1 MAHKKHWVT
10 LLLSGALFI
19 VGPAGAAELG
29 PYFPLPGNLSVSG
42 NTPREGLLKLQA
54 NWLHNGL
61 DNLAKAKKE
70 TEAALEKAKASN
82 AKPEEVK
89 ALEDKL
95 ADIDKRTAGAKEE
108 LALGEEEGGGF
119 EKQKERKEALLA
131 NVNQWI
137 RELGRQATKALKT
150 AVLADGMEA
159 MAAQQEHAM
168 LEEMSDTLERATH
181 DVTVEQWGM
190 SR

>member
-1 MAHKKHWVT
+1 MAHRKHAFA

-42 NTPREGLLKLQA
+42 KTPREGLLKLQA
-54 NWLHNGL
+54 NWLQTGI

-70 TEAALEKAKASN
+70 TEASLEKAKAAN
-82 AKPEEVK
+82 AKPEEIK

-95 ADIDKRTAGAKEE
+95 ADIEKKTADAKDE
-108 LALGEEEGGGF
+108 LALGDDDGGGADQ
-119 EKQKERKEALLA
+119 QKERKRALLA
-131 NVNQWI
+131 NVNQFI
-137 RELGRQATKALKT
+137 RELGRQASKALKT

-159 MAAQQEHAM
+159 MSAQREHAM
-168 LEEMSDTLERATH
+168 LEEMSDKLENATH
-181 DVTVEQWGM
+181 DVTVEQWAQT
-190 SR
+190 R

>member
-1 MAHKKHWVT
+1 MAHNKNLSA
-10 LLLSGALFI
+10 LLLSGALLC
-19 VGPAGAAELG
+19 VAPAGAAELG

-54 NWLHNGL
+54 NWLNNGL

-70 TEAALEKAKASN
+70 TEAALEKAKAAN
-82 AKPEEVK
+82 AKREEIK

-95 ADIDKRTAGAKEE
+95 ADIEAKTAATKEE
-108 LALGEEEGGGF
+108 LTLASDDGGGP
-119 EKQKERKEALLA
+119 EQQKERKRALLA

-150 AVLADGMEA
+150 AVLSDGMEA
-159 MAAQQEHAM
+159 MAAQQEHGM
-168 LEEMSDTLERATH
+168 LEEMSDKLERAER
-181 DVTVEQWGM
+181 DVTVEQWAQT
-190 SR
+190 R

>member
-1 MAHKKHWVT
+1 MAYRKHAIA
-10 LLLSGALFI
+10 LALGGALLCAAP
-19 VGPAGAAELG
+19 VGAAELG
-29 PYFPLPGNLSVSG
+29 PYFPLPGNLSVAG
-42 NTPREGLLKLQA
+42 NTPRDGLLKLQA
-54 NWLHNGL
+54 NWLRNGL

-82 AKPEEVK
+82 AKPEELK

-95 ADIDKRTAGAKEE
+95 ADIEKRTAEAQEE
-108 LALGEEEGGGF
+108 LALGDDEGGGF
-119 EKQKERKEALLA
+119 EKQKERKDKLLL

-150 AVLADGMEA
+150 AVLSDGLEA

-168 LEEMSDTLERATH
+168 LEEMSDKLERATH
-181 DVTVEQWGM
+181 DVTVEQWGVTH
-190 SR
+190 

>member
-1 MAHKKHWVT
+1 MAHRMHAVA
-10 LLLSGALFI
+10 LLLSGALLI
-19 VGPAGAAELG
+19 AGPAGAAELG

-42 NTPREGLLKLQA
+42 KTPREGLLKLEE
-54 NWLHNGL
+54 NWLKNGL

-82 AKPEEVK
+82 AKPEEKK

-95 ADIDKRTAGAKEE
+95 ADIETRTAGPKEE
-108 LALGEEEGGGF
+108 LALAEDDGGGSDQ
-119 EKQKERKEALLA
+119 QKERKRVLLA
-131 NVNQWI
+131 NVNQWV
-137 RELGRQATKALKT
+137 RELGRQANKALKT

-168 LEEMSDTLERATH
+168 LEEMADKLERAER
-181 DVTVEQWGM
+181 DVTVEQWALT
-190 SR
+190 R

>member
-1 MAHKKHWVT
+1 MAHKKHSVA
-10 LLLSGALFI
+10 LLLSGALFCAA
-19 VGPAGAAELG
+19 PAGAAELG

-42 NTPREGLLKLQA
+42 KTPREGLLNLEQ
-54 NWLHNGL
+54 NWLKNGL

-70 TEAALEKAKASN
+70 TEPALEKAKASN
-82 AKPEEVK
+82 AKPEEIK

-95 ADIDKRTAGAKEE
+95 ADIESRTAGAKEE
-108 LALGEEEGGGF
+108 LALAEDDASGVDE
-119 EKQKERKEALLA
+119 QKERKRALLA

-137 RELGRQATKALKT
+137 RELGRQANKALKT

-168 LEEMSDTLERATH
+168 LEEMADKLERAEH
-181 DVTVEQWGM
+181 DVTVEQWALT
-190 SR
+190 R

>member
-1 MAHKKHWVT
+1 MAHGKHAFA
-10 LLLSGALFI
+10 LLLSGALL
-19 VGPAGAAELG
+19 VLGPAGAAELG

-42 NTPREGLLKLQA
+42 KTPREGLLKLQE
-54 NWLHNGL
+54 NWLKNGL

-70 TEAALEKAKASN
+70 TEAALEKANASN
-82 AKPEEVK
+82 AKPEDVK

-95 ADIDKRTAGAKEE
+95 ADIEKKTAGAKEE
-108 LALGEEEGGGF
+108 LALGDDDGGGPD
-119 EKQKERKEALLA
+119 QQRERKRALLA

-137 RELGRQATKALKT
+137 RELGRQANKALKT

-168 LEEMSDTLERATH
+168 LEEMADKLERAEH
-181 DVTVEQWGM
+181 DVTVEQWALT
-190 SR
+190 R

>member
-1 MAHKKHWVT
+1 MAHRKHSIAF
-10 LLLSGALFI
+10 LLGGALL
-19 VGPAGAAELG
+19 VAGPAGAAELG
-29 PYFPLPGNLSVSG
+29 PYFPLPGNLSLSG

-61 DNLAKAKKE
+61 DNLVKAKKE

-82 AKPEEVK
+82 AKPEEIK

-95 ADIDKRTAGAKEE
+95 ADIEKRTAEANEE
-108 LALGEEEGGGF
+108 LALGEDDGGGF
-119 EKQKERKEALLA
+119 ETQKERKRVLLA

-150 AVLADGMEA
+150 AVLADGLEA
-159 MAAQQEHAM
+159 MSAQREHAM
-168 LEEMSDTLERATH
+168 LEEMSDKLERATH
-181 DVTVEQWGM
+181 DVTVEQWAE
-190 SR
+190 R

>member
-1 MAHKKHWVT
+1 MAHNKYLAA
-10 LLLSGALFI
+10 LLLSGSLLCAA
-19 VGPAGAAELG
+19 PAGAAELG

-42 NTPREGLLKLQA
+42 NTPRDGLLKLQA
-54 NWLHNGL
+54 NWLNNGL

-70 TEAALEKAKASN
+70 TEAALEKAKAAS
-82 AKPEEVK
+82 AKPEEIK

-95 ADIDKRTAGAKEE
+95 ADIEAKTAATKEE
-108 LALGEEEGGGF
+108 LALASDDGGGP
-119 EKQKERKEALLA
+119 EQQKERKRALLA

-150 AVLADGMEA
+150 AVLSDGMEA

-168 LEEMSDTLERATH
+168 LEEMSDKLERAER
-181 DVTVEQWGM
+181 DVTVEQWAQT
-190 SR
+190 R

>member
-1 MAHKKHWVT
+1 MAHRKHAFA
-10 LLLSGALFI
+10 LLLSGALLI

-54 NWLHNGL
+54 AWLRNGL

-70 TEAALEKAKASN
+70 TEASLEKAKASN
-82 AKPEEVK
+82 AKPEEIK

-95 ADIDKRTAGAKEE
+95 ADIDKRRAGAEEE
-108 LALGEEEGGGF
+108 LALGEDDGGGV
-119 EKQKERKEALLA
+119 ETQRERKRVLLA

-137 RELGRQATKALKT
+137 RDLGAQATKALKT
-150 AVLADGMEA
+150 AILSDGLEA
-159 MAAQQEHAM
+159 MSAQREHAM
-168 LEEMSDTLERATH
+168 LEERSDKLENATH
-181 DVTVEQWGM
+181 DVTVEQWAAT
-190 SR
+190 R

>member
-1 MAHKKHWVT
+1 MAHRKYSIAF
-10 LLLSGALFI
+10 LLGAALL
-19 VGPAGAAELG
+19 VAGPAGAAELG

-42 NTPREGLLKLQA
+42 NTPREGLLKLET
-54 NWLHNGL
+54 NWLRSGL

-95 ADIDKRTAGAKEE
+95 ADIEKRTAGAQEE
-108 LALGEEEGGGF
+108 LALADDNGGGF
-119 EKQKERKEALLA
+119 ERQKERKEALLA

-150 AVLADGMEA
+150 AVLADGLEA
-159 MAAQQEHAM
+159 MSAQREHAM

-181 DVTVEQWGM
+181 DVTVEQWGV

>member
-1 MAHKKHWVT
+1 MSYRNHAFA

-42 NTPREGLLKLQA
+42 KTPREGLLKLQA
-54 NWLHNGL
+54 NWLQNGL

-70 TEAALEKAKASN
+70 TEASLEKAKASN
-82 AKPEEVK
+82 AKPEDVK
-89 ALEDKL
+89 ALEDRL
-95 ADIDKRTAGAKEE
+95 ADIEKKSAEAKEE
-108 LALGEEEGGGF
+108 LALGEDDGGGA
-119 EKQKERKEALLA
+119 EQQKERKRVLLA

-150 AVLADGMEA
+150 AVLADGLEA
-159 MAAQQEHAM
+159 MSAQREHAM
-168 LEEMSDTLERATH
+168 LEEMSDKLENATH
-181 DVTVEQWGM
+181 DVTVEQWAQT
-190 SR
+190 R

>member
-1 MAHKKHWVT
+1 MAHRKHAFA

-42 NTPREGLLKLQA
+42 KTPREGLLKLQA
-54 NWLHNGL
+54 NWLRTGI

-70 TEAALEKAKASN
+70 TEASLEKAKAAN
-82 AKPEEVK
+82 AKPEEIK

-95 ADIDKRTAGAKEE
+95 ADIEKKTADAKEE
-108 LALGEEEGGGF
+108 LVLGDDDGGGADQ
-119 EKQKERKEALLA
+119 QKERKRVLLA
-131 NVNQWI
+131 NINQFI
-137 RELGRQATKALKT
+137 RELGRQASKALKT

-159 MAAQQEHAM
+159 MSAQREHAM
-168 LEEMSDTLERATH
+168 LEEMSDKLENATH
-181 DVTVEQWGM
+181 DVTVEQWGQT
-190 SR
+190 R

>member
-1 MAHKKHWVT
+1 MAHKKYLAA
-10 LLLSGALFI
+10 LLLGASLLCAA
-19 VGPAGAAELG
+19 PAGAAELG

-42 NTPREGLLKLQA
+42 STPRAGLLKLQET
-54 NWLHNGL
+54 WLNNGL

-70 TEAALEKAKASN
+70 TEAALEKAKGAN
-82 AKPEEVK
+82 AKPEEIK

-95 ADIDKRTAGAKEE
+95 ADIEAKTAATKEE
-108 LALGEEEGGGF
+108 IALASDDGGGA
-119 EKQKERKEALLA
+119 EQQKERKRALLA

-150 AVLADGMEA
+150 AVLSDGMEA

-168 LEEMSDTLERATH
+168 LEEMSDKLERAER
-181 DVTVEQWGM
+181 DVTVEQWALT
-190 SR
+190 R